1 MKNKKYLSKKLLVIL
16 ISFVVTIILGCSA
29 LFSIGLS
36 EASEDYYYPPI
47 KATIVFPEDGVA
59 TAIWWRDSHANSSS
73 PATDDLHL
81 WDASS
86 GTYYPEGIEPKEND
100 GYNIIKPIEE
110 YDNVVSVDNPTAN
123 QVIVRETY
131 PISQNGV
138 IKMYEIIVWGNGS
151 CISRPIT

>member
-110 YDNVVSVDNPTAN
+110 CLWADR
-123 QVIVRETY
+123 VRGIY
-131 PISQNGV
+131 FCS
-138 IKMYEIIVWGNGS
+138 
-151 CISRPIT
+151 

>member
-1 MKNKKYLSKKLLVIL
+1 MTKRIPLSKPLIILMSIVTALL
-16 ISFVVTIILGCSA
+16 LGCSVF
-29 LFSIGLS
+29 FSMGFS
-36 EASEDYYYPPI
+36 EASEDYYPPI
-47 KATIVFPEDGVA
+47 KATIVFPEDGIA

-73 PATDDLHL
+73 PAVDDLHL
-81 WDASS
+81 WDAFS
-86 GTYYPEGIEPKEND
+86 GTYYPEGIEPKENN

-131 PISQNGV
+131 PVTQNGV
-138 IKMYEIIVWGNGS
+138 IQMHEIIVWGNGS

>member
-29 LFSIGLS
+29 VFSIGFS
-36 EASEDYYYPPI
+36 EGSEDYYPPI
-47 KATIVFPEDGVA
+47 KATIVFPEDGIA

-73 PATDDLHL
+73 PAVDDLHL
-81 WDASS
+81 WDAFS
-86 GTYYPEGIEPKEND
+86 GTYYPEGIEPKENN

-131 PISQNGV
+131 PVTQNGV
-138 IKMYEIIVWGNGS
+138 IQMHEIIVWGNGS